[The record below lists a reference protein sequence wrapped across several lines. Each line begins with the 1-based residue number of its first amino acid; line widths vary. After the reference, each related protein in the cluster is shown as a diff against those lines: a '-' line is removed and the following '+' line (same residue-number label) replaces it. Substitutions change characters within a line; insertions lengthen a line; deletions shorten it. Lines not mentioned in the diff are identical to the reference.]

1 VRRGWVLAVTP
12 LMIVPVLYNLFAVT
26 LPGGLKSAVAHDS
39 VTRPLLRLTTTG
51 GGVWPVS
58 TGDLLVAAALC
69 ALFVE
74 LVKSTASRRLAM
86 INHALSVMLF
96 AICLAEM
103 LLAPAC
109 ATSTFF
115 LVTLM
120 VLLDVLVGFMARSG
134 GNRRTTDLS
143 DIR

>member
-1 VRRGWVLAVTP
+1 MRRGSALAVTP
-12 LMIVPVLYNLFAVT
+12 LMIAPVILYNLFALS
-26 LPGGLKSAVAHDS
+26 LPGGLKSRVAHAS
-39 VTRPLLRLTTTG
+39 LTQPLLRLTTSG
-51 GGVWPVS
+51 GGAWPVS
-58 TGDLLVAAALC
+58 PGDLLLAVALVV
-69 ALFVE
+69 LFME

-86 INHALSVMLF
+86 INHALAMLLF

-115 LVTLM
+115 LLALM
-120 VLLDVLVGFMARSG
+120 VLLDVLVGFMARG
-134 GNRRTTDLS
+134 ARPTIS

>member
-1 VRRGWVLAVTP
+1 VLAVTP
-12 LMIVPVLYNLFAVT
+12 LMIAPVMIYNLFALT
-26 LPGGLKSAVAHDS
+26 LPGGLRSSVANAG

-58 TGDLLVAAALC
+58 TGDLLLAAALSV
-69 ALFVE
+69 LFVE

-86 INHALSVMLF
+86 INHGLSIMLF
-96 AICLAEM
+96 AICVAEM
-103 LLAPAC
+103 LLTPAC

-120 VLLDVLVGFMARSG
+120 VLLDVLAGFMMRAGAYRRG
-134 GNRRTTDLS
+134 TGNLDVR
-143 DIR
+143 